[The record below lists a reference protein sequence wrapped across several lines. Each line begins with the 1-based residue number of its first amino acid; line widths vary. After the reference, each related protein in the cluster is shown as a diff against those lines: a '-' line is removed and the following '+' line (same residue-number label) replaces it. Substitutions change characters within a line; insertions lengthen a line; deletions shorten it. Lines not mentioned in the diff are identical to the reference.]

1 MLSTDINAIA
11 ERIVSQEVQ
20 VCLSSLVST
29 LANGYGNNFQRDMS
43 ELCEQA
49 MDLCSPVLDTTDE
62 GTEDEPYEWEVFE
75 HWAVSSWLADKLEA
89 QGEKVDRDFAGLNV
103 WARTTT
109 GQGIANDSCILA
121 IAKEL
126 ASL

>member
-29 LANGYGNNFQRDMS
+29 LASGYGNNFQRDMS
-43 ELCEQA
+43 ALCEQA
-49 MDLCSPVLDTTDE
+49 MELCSPVLDTTDE

-75 HWAVSSWLADKLEA
+75 HWAVSSWLAAELEVE
-89 QGEKVDRDFAGLNV
+89 GEKVDKDFTGLNV

-109 GQGIANDSCILA
+109 GQAISMDSCILA
-121 IAKEL
+121 IAKRL